1 MPSSNLSGRS
11 PLELSFIHA
20 QSKGYRRV
28 TLKVSGLV
36 FSLAPAGGRNPN
48 AIYVKRAGEY
58 MGKIIDSMFYP
69 SKDARPTSEELIAIG
84 KVMTE
89 PKETAINEGCK
100 TGHCAICGRTLIAE
114 DSVRFGI
121 GPICAEKLGFSI
133 PHASHANILDEL

>member
-1 MPSSNLSGRS
+1 MLENKIMTKSV
-11 PLELSFIHA
+11 LELSFLHA
-20 QSKGYRRV
+20 QSKGYRKISM
-28 TLKVSGLV
+28 KVSGLV

-48 AIYVKRAGEY
+48 AIYVKRSGEY

-84 KVMTE
+84 KAMAE
-89 PKETAINEGCK
+89 PKEAAINEGCK

-121 GPICAEKLGFSI
+121 GPICAEKLGFSV
-133 PHASHANILDEL
+133 PKHDPLDDL